1 MAHFTCEVVYL
12 GIFQKNLAARICRGI
27 VLSARKAGR
36 WGIAFGRY
44 GDSPQRNGIPAK
56 DFARDSPSL
65 RGQARA
71 EASGA
76 WPVCV
81 SRGRVARR
89 TRHGASTATD
99 RCATR
104 SGRDTL

>member
-1 MAHFTCEVVYL
+1 MAHFTCEVVYR

-56 DFARDSPSL
+56 DFAIVADTQEEL
-65 RGQARA
+65 EQNMARWK
-71 EASGA
+71 ST
-76 WPVCV
+76 
-81 SRGRVARR
+81 SRS
-89 TRHGASTATD
+89 AST
-99 RCATR
+99 TR
-104 SGRDTL
+104 SPRASSPGPGTGCSRSTG